1 MPTTRPGFIWS
12 GTEWVAIGQ
21 EAVVNPFYYQ
31 ATAPTGAATGAIWVE
46 SDVDVPSIDSS
57 QFLRWRKTMTGG
69 ETSLSGNDDSSL
81 PLAYT
86 PGYEQLYINGV
97 LQVRG
102 GDYTATTGTTVT
114 GLTALVA
121 NDVVEIFSAVARTVA
136 DVYTQTQSDAR
147 FVNKNVGGLNLV
159 VPTSVTGGTLNAN
172 GAITVGSAV
181 TSVVVNGAFSAAYDN
196 YEIIW
201 SGGVMASSSGDSQI
215 TFRLDGSSTGY
226 SSILRYSNGST
237 MSVASQSNATQ
248 WNWIGGG
255 STGSGL
261 MQIKLYAP
269 FLAVH
274 TRMDSNGYNSW
285 NNVNLGNSNG
295 VHTVASS
302 YTGFTVLV
310 SGTGSMT
317 GGTIRIYGYNNGA

>member
-21 EAVVNPFYYQ
+21 EAVLAPVSYQ
-31 ATAPTGAATGAIWVE
+31 ATAPSSPATGDIWIE

-81 PLAYT
+81 SLRYT

-136 DVYTQTQSDAR
+136 DVYTQTQSDAKYYSKTSSASSGEASTININTKPWNMSWG
-147 FVNKNVGGLNLV
+147 VISHITNTTDLV
-159 VPTSVTGGTLNAN
+159 VSGSTSNVTDIPNTSITFTAVPGRRYRFTCCISNITGTAGERGALSLTCTNATLGSKN
-172 GAITVGSAV
+172 YYVALSPLGTAGTYTYTFTATAGTATVKARAVRDVGSA
-181 TSVVVNGAFSAAYDN
+181 NM
-196 YEIIW
+196 
-201 SGGVMASSSGDSQI
+201 GVYAD
-215 TFRLDGSSTGY
+215 
-226 SSILRYSNGST
+226 
-237 MSVASQSNATQ
+237 A
-248 WNWIGGG
+248 
-255 STGSGL
+255 GSGATL
-261 MQIKLYAP
+261 T
-269 FLAVH
+269 FLEDIGPA
-274 TRMDSNGYNSW
+274 
-285 NNVNLGNSNG
+285 
-295 VHTVASS
+295 
-302 YTGFTVLV
+302 
-310 SGTGSMT
+310 
-317 GGTIRIYGYNNGA
+317 

>member
-31 ATAPTGAATGAIWVE
+31 ATAPTGAATGAIWIE

-57 QFLRWRKTMTGG
+57 QFLRWRKTMAGG

-81 PLAYT
+81 SLAYT

-159 VPTSVTGGTLNAN
+159 VPTSVTGGTVSAN
-172 GAITVGSAV
+172 GEISIGSAV
-181 TSVVVNGAFSAAYDN
+181 SSITINGVFSATYDN
-196 YEIIW
+196 YRVVINGVDGPSVVNFNLTFPGAS
-201 SGGVMASSSGDSQI
+201 SGYYGSHYYDNFAGGTTGTDRSNNSSFLRVGVMGSQDDSNTSFDVYNPFIAKRTAISGTFYGDSYTGWFGGTLANTVSYNGFI
-215 TFRLDGSSTGY
+215 ISPGSST
-226 SSILRYSNGST
+226 
-237 MSVASQSNATQ
+237 MS
-248 WNWIGGG
+248 GG
-255 STGSGL
+255 
-261 MQIKLYAP
+261 K
-269 FLAVH
+269 
-274 TRMDSNGYNSW
+274 
-285 NNVNLGNSNG
+285 
-295 VHTVASS
+295 
-302 YTGFTVLV
+302 
-310 SGTGSMT
+310 
-317 GGTIRIYGYNNGA
+317 IRVYGYNNGA

>member
-31 ATAPTGAATGAIWVE
+31 ATAPTGAATGAIWIE

-147 FVNKNVGGLNLV
+147 FVSQVESGTVAKVFSTKSNLTQAIYGTANYNFYNQTYTTNSKATSKLLITFGVAYELNLATDSIQLAVSLNGTDEFTFVETNASAQYNEMPFYTFISTNSYAPGTTISNLRVYIKAISGNV
-159 VPTSVTGGTLNAN
+159 VCPRNAGTLHNFYLTVQE
-172 GAITVGSAV
+172 ITV
-181 TSVVVNGAFSAAYDN
+181 
-196 YEIIW
+196 
-201 SGGVMASSSGDSQI
+201 
-215 TFRLDGSSTGY
+215 
-226 SSILRYSNGST
+226 
-237 MSVASQSNATQ
+237 
-248 WNWIGGG
+248 
-255 STGSGL
+255 
-261 MQIKLYAP
+261 
-269 FLAVH
+269 
-274 TRMDSNGYNSW
+274 
-285 NNVNLGNSNG
+285 
-295 VHTVASS
+295 
-302 YTGFTVLV
+302 
-310 SGTGSMT
+310 
-317 GGTIRIYGYNNGA
+317 